1 MKVVFYLDN
10 LKGGGVQRRT
20 MRLLKGIVE
29 QSEGRFIDLNLV
41 INQGAGENINMVPA
55 EVKLH
60 VLGGKAGRQ
69 LNDSLE
75 SALISLTPD
84 IVVCCMGQQFI
95 QAIKHK
101 GKLLGS
107 CRWYIIQAVPVNLIA
122 NSWYSNLI
130 RKLAIRYFYP
140 KADKVLCVSKD
151 VQSTVDRLGL
161 QRKTLTIYNPVVSE
175 NLLDLSNEPAEHE
188 FFSKEHT
195 VLVAAGRLNVQKDYF
210 TLIKAFYL
218 LKKMNANN
226 ISYKLLILGGGELLE
241 KINSLVCDLG
251 LQDDVDLVG
260 FVDNPY
266 KKIKKSDLFVM
277 SSLWE
282 GLPNAMIEALAIGKK
297 VVSTDCI
304 AGPREILD
312 NGKYGTLVPMQD
324 PEALAN
330 GIIYEL
336 EQNRDTEVLVRRGWM
351 FSVKNSA
358 ENYIKLFEN
367 GKL

>member
-29 QSEGRFIDLNLV
+29 QSEGRFIELNLV
-41 INQGAGENINMVPA
+41 INQVAGENINMVPA
-55 EVKLH
+55 EVNLH

-75 SALISLTPD
+75 SVLISLTPD

-101 GKLLGS
+101 DKLPDS
-107 CRWYIIQAVPVNLIA
+107 CRWYIIQAVPVNLVA
-122 NSWYSNLI
+122 NSWFSNLI
-130 RKLAIRYFYP
+130 RNLAIRYFYP
-140 KADKVLCVSKD
+140 KADKVICVSKD

-175 NLLDLSNEPAEHE
+175 NLLDLSNKPAEHD
-188 FFSKEHT
+188 FFSKEYT

-210 TLIKAFYL
+210 TLIKAFCL

-226 ISYKLLILGGGELLE
+226 ISFKLLILGGGELLE
-241 KINSLVCDLG
+241 KINSLVNDLG
-251 LQDDVDLVG
+251 LQDDVDLIG

-266 KKIKKSDLFVM
+266 KYIKKSDLFVM

-297 VVSTDCI
+297 IVSTDCV
-304 AGPREILD
+304 AGPREILET
-312 NGKYGTLVPMQD
+312 GKYGTLVPMQN

-336 EQNRDTEVLVRRGWM
+336 EQNRDTEVLTRRGWM

>member
-20 MRLLKGIVE
+20 MRLLKGMVE
-29 QSEGRFIDLNLV
+29 QSEEHFMELNLI

-55 EVKLH
+55 EVNLD
-60 VLGGKAGRQ
+60 VLGGKVGRQ
-69 LNDSLE
+69 LNDSLAD
-75 SALISLTPD
+75 ALISLTPD

-101 GKLLGS
+101 SELPDS
-107 CRWYIIQAVPVNLIA
+107 CRWYIIQAVPVNLVA

-140 KADKVLCVSKD
+140 KADKVICVSKD

-161 QRKTLTIYNPVVSE
+161 QKKTITIYNPVVSE
-175 NLLDLSNEPAEHE
+175 NLLDLSNEPTKHD

-210 TLIKAFYL
+210 TLIEAFYL
-218 LKKMNANN
+218 LKKMNTDNT
-226 ISYKLLILGGGELLE
+226 SYKLLILGGGELFE
-241 KINSLVCDLG
+241 KVNSLVCDLG
-251 LQDDVDLVG
+251 LLNDVDLIG

-266 KKIKKSDLFVM
+266 KYIKKSDLFVM

-304 AGPREILD
+304 AGPREILE

-324 PEALAN
+324 PNALAN
-330 GIIYEL
+330 GIIFEL
-336 EQNRDTEVLVRRGWM
+336 AQARDVDVLINRGWM
-351 FSVKNSA
+351 FSVKNSSN
-358 ENYIKLFEN
+358 NYIKLFEN